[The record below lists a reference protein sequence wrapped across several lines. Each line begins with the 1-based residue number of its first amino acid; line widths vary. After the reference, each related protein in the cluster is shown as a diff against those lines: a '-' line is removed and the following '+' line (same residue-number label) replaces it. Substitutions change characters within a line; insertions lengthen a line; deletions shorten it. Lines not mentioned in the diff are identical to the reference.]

1 MMDVMCACEGVCAA
15 SVWEFGLVEVVC
27 RIGRRCGVRV
37 GSGWMVGMWSVVE
50 L

>member
-1 MMDVMCACEGVCAA
+1 VCGSVCAA

-27 RIGRRCGVRV
+27 RFGRCGVRV
-37 GSGWMVGMWSVVE
+37 GSGRMVGMWSVVE